1 MSISTLHFC
10 TSDSWGGLELY
21 ACTIMAELKAAG
33 CDVLV
38 VCKPHSKVEEFLKQ
52 HDIPFVYLPSY
63 LQVSVRTIWFLR
75 KLLRKHNIQIIH
87 AHFHKDIW
95 PASLAVK
102 HDRTRKLFFSV
113 YMGIGSKDD
122 FWHRYIFRRVNG
134 FITSSKTWRN
144 HLPKVFAV
152 PDDTV
157 YHIPY
162 GRFLER
168 YTVDQQKRQTIRS
181 LFGFTPKD
189 TVIGTMVRIDPG
201 KGVVDFVESFLCL
214 EKEKQPNVKYLIVGE
229 PTRKRRV
236 KPGESPFEPRCE
248 EYWQQ
253 LQFYIR
259 EHHLETKICFAGF
272 QHDTIGYLSAMDIF
286 VFPSRNELFS
296 LVMLDAMS
304 LSLPIVASREGGNL
318 EQVEEGVSG
327 LLYETAQ
334 PKNLAEQLSR
344 YLDNPALQLQ
354 VGKAGRAYVEINH
367 NMKKTINRLIELY
380 EHSI

>member
-1 MSISTLHFC
+1 
-10 TSDSWGGLELY
+10 
-21 ACTIMAELKAAG
+21 MAELQAAG

-38 VCKPHSKVEEFLKQ
+38 VCKPHSKVEEFLKEHNIQ
-52 HDIPFVYLPSY
+52 FVCMPSY
-63 LQVSVRTIWFLR
+63 LPVSIRTIWFLR
-75 KLLRKHNIQIIH
+75 KLFHEHKIQIVH
-87 AHFHKDIW
+87 VHFHKDIW
-95 PASLAVK
+95 PASLAVRYD
-102 HDRTRKLFFSV
+102 HRRKLFFSV

-152 PDDTV
+152 PDETV
-157 YHIPY
+157 HHLPY
-162 GRFLER
+162 GRYLER
-168 YTVDQQKRQTIRS
+168 YTVDQQKRQALRS
-181 LFGFTPKD
+181 SFGFTAHD

-214 EKEKQPNVKYLIVGE
+214 EQKQQANVKYLIVGE
-229 PTRKRRV
+229 PTRKRRTN
-236 KPGESPFEPRCE
+236 PGASPFEPRCE
-248 EYWQQ
+248 EYFQQ
-253 LQFYIR
+253 LQTYIR
-259 EHHLETKICFAGF
+259 DHHLESIIYFAGF

-296 LVMLDAMS
+296 LVVLDAMG

-318 EQVEEGVSG
+318 EQVEDGVNG

-334 PKNLAEQLSR
+334 PQDLANKLSQYLKNAALRNQLG
-344 YLDNPALQLQ
+344 Q
-354 VGKAGRAYVEINH
+354 AGRVYVEANH
-367 NMKKTINRLIELY
+367 DMKKTINRLIELY

>member
-1 MSISTLHFC
+1 
-10 TSDSWGGLELY
+10 
-21 ACTIMAELKAAG
+21 MAELKAAG
-33 CDVLV
+33 CNVLV
-38 VCKPHSKVEEFLKQ
+38 VCKPHSKVEEFLKE
-52 HDIPFVYLPSY
+52 HDIQFVYLSSY
-63 LQVSVRTIWFLR
+63 LPVSIRTIWFLR
-75 KLLRKHNIQIIH
+75 KLFHEHKIQIVH

-95 PASLAVK
+95 PASLAVRYD
-102 HDRTRKLFFSV
+102 HHRKLFFSV

-152 PDDTV
+152 PDETV
-157 YHIPY
+157 YHLSY
-162 GRFLER
+162 GRYLER

-181 LFGFTPKD
+181 LFGFTPHD

-214 EKEKQPNVKYLIVGE
+214 EQGQQANVKYLIVGE
-229 PTRKRRV
+229 PTRKRRTS
-236 KPGESPFEPRCE
+236 PGESPFEPRCE
-248 EYWQQ
+248 EYFQQ
-253 LQFYIR
+253 LQTYIR
-259 EHHLETKICFAGF
+259 DHHLESTICFAGF
-272 QHDTIGYLSAMDIF
+272 QNDTIGYLSAMDIF

-296 LVMLDAMS
+296 LVVLDAMG

-318 EQVEEGVSG
+318 EQVEDDING

-334 PKNLAEQLSR
+334 PQDLADKLSQYLNNAALRNQLG
-344 YLDNPALQLQ
+344 Q
-354 VGKAGRAYVEINH
+354 AGRGYVEANH
-367 NMKKTINRLIELY
+367 DMKKTIYRLIELY

>member
-21 ACTIMAELKAAG
+21 ACTLIAELKNAG
-33 CDVLV
+33 CSVLV
-38 VCKPHSKVEEFLKQ
+38 VCKPHSKVEEFLKE
-52 HDIPFVYLPSY
+52 HAIPFVYLPSY
-63 LQVSVRTIWFLR
+63 LQVSIRSIWYLR
-75 KLLRKHNIQIIH
+75 KLFRQYNIQIIH

-95 PASLAVK
+95 PAALAVRY
-102 HDRTRKLFFSV
+102 DRTKKLFFSV

-122 FWHRYIFRRVNG
+122 FWHRYIFGRVNG

-152 PDDTV
+152 PDETV
-157 YHIPY
+157 YYLPY
-162 GRFLER
+162 GRYLER
-168 YTVDQQKRQTIRS
+168 YSIDQQKRRAIRS
-181 LFGFTPKD
+181 SFGFTDLD

-214 EKEKQPNVKYLIVGE
+214 DQKKQAAVKFLIVGE
-229 PTRKRRV
+229 PTRKRRTT
-236 KPGESPFEPRCE
+236 PGESPFEPQCE
-248 EYWQQ
+248 EYFRR
-253 LQFYIR
+253 LQSYVVD
-259 EHHLETKICFAGF
+259 HHLETTIYFTGF
-272 QHDTIGYLSAMDIF
+272 QHDTIGYLGAMDIF

-318 EQVEEGVSG
+318 EQVQDGVNG
-327 LLYETAQ
+327 LLYETANPQ
-334 PKNLAEQLSR
+334 DLAENLSQ
-344 YLDNPALQLQ
+344 YLNNVPLRNQMGQ
-354 VGKAGRAYVEINH
+354 AGRAFVEAH
-367 NMKKTINRLIELY
+367 HDMKKTIHRLIELY